1 MSLVAAMVLIA
12 GYLLLPST
20 PSARVY
26 AGSAIQVPMSASSL
40 GTTPSIDATPSTE
53 PTASVEPTQS
63 PDATVTLLAVG
74 DLMCHSQQFNA
85 ARTASGYDFYPEFK
99 PVAARISAADISS
112 GNLETTLRSYGPYSG
127 YPAFHTPRSYADA
140 LKKAGFDVL
149 TTANNHALDGG
160 ASGVRNTA
168 AYLGKLGFAHTG
180 TDNDGPVIVAHDGV
194 KIAYLAYTYATNGI
208 HSPFAG
214 AVNRI
219 DLARM
224 KKAIASARKKA
235 DLVIVVPHWGVEYQ
249 SSPSA
254 STVTLAKA
262 LIDAG
267 ADLILGSHPHVIQPV
282 RTYKGHYI
290 VYSMGN
296 FVSGMSAAYTD
307 LGIMVEVKVVRRA
320 SGTRVAS
327 LKVVPVYRDR
337 TSGAGRS
344 SYRVVDIAKTLA
356 SPDSRTSSY
365 DKAKM
370 RAYRSY
376 CRSMFGKLL

>member
-1 MSLVAAMVLIA
+1 
-12 GYLLLPST
+12 
-20 PSARVY
+20 
-26 AGSAIQVPMSASSL
+26 VPA
-40 GTTPSIDATPSTE
+40 
-53 PTASVEPTQS
+53 
-63 PDATVTLLAVG
+63 
-74 DLMCHSQQFNA
+74 
-85 ARTASGYDFYPEFK
+85 
-99 PVAARISAADISS
+99 
-112 GNLETTLRSYGPYSG
+112 YSG
-127 YPAFHTPRSYADA
+127 YPCFRTPRSYADA

-168 AYLGKLGFAHTG
+168 AYLDKLKLAHTG
-180 TDNDGPVIVAHDGV
+180 TDNDGPAIVEHDGV

-235 DLVIVVPHWGVEYQ
+235 DLVIVCPHWGVEYT
-249 SSPSA
+249 SA
-254 STVTLAKA
+254 PRAATVTLAKA

-267 ADLILGSHPHVIQPV
+267 ADLILGSHPHVVQPV

-296 FVSGMSAAYTD
+296 FVSGMSVTYTD
-307 LGIMVEVKVVRRA
+307 LGIMVKATVVRRA

-327 LKVVPVYRDR
+327 LKVVPVYKDH

-344 SYRVVDIAKTLA
+344 SYRVVDIAHTLA
-356 SPDSRTSSY
+356 APDSRTSAY
-365 DKAKM
+365 DKSRM
-370 RAYRSY
+370 RAYLRY
-376 CRSMFGKLL
+376 CRTMFGKLL